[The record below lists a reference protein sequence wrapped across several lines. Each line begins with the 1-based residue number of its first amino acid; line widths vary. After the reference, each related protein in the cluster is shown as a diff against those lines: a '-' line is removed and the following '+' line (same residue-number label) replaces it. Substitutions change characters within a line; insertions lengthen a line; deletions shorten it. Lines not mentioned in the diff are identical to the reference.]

1 MSYLQ
6 LPPVHG
12 YGVPQI
18 LSQWQAGLDR
28 RQQKDQFQKEFGL
41 REKQFEFQQEQFK
54 EEKAAKNQLRQAKAQ
69 DNAFKFIDTGEKYMG
84 DDKTFQT
91 GVSMSDKGY
100 KMLNEIYPGLNID
113 VSNIVDAKER
123 KKEAQ
128 KQMILG
134 LTELHKRAVGG
145 DEKAIALMPG
155 ALAGASSAGID
166 ETTLKYLKDFKPEGV
181 GEEAQKQ
188 MILGLTELHKRAV
201 GGDEKAI
208 ALMPGAL
215 AGASSAG
222 IDETTLKYLKDFKPE
237 GVGEEAQKQMIL
249 GLTELHKRAVGGD
262 EKAIALM
269 PGALAGA
276 SSAGIDETTLKYLKD
291 FKPEGVGE
299 EGKTYQLKIKDL
311 MKQNPELSQQ
321 EATGLMTGTIKVMQ
335 DPVSGA
341 RFVVDTIKGTE
352 RQLKPEG
359 LDKQP
364 PKETGTQDKT
374 IFELADLVSG
384 PGSALKAAASVPSG
398 IVGGPV
404 ADETLQARQYVVT
417 AKNDLIRALSINP
430 RFPVG
435 EIKRIEQEIDVSP
448 KILDNPK
455 MLKNRLISIDKY
467 LKRRVEK
474 EKGVANDANMPTNA
488 RQEAMSS
495 VKDIENFI
503 KLMGVPIQIK
513 SIEEYNTVESGTQY
527 IDPDGKVRTKK

>member
-1 MSYLQ
+1 MLN

-18 LSQWQAGLDR
+18 LSQWQAGQNR
-28 RQQKDQFQKEFGL
+28 RQQRDQFKQEFDL
-41 REKQFEFQQEQFK
+41 REKQFEFQQKQFK
-54 EEKAAKNQLRQAKAQ
+54 EEKADKAKLRQIKAQ

-123 KKEAQ
+123 KKAAQ
-128 KQMILG
+128 AQMIAG
-134 LTELHKRAVGG
+134 LTELQKRAAGG

-155 ALAGASSAGID
+155 ALAGASDAGID
-166 ETTLKYLKDFKPEGV
+166 KTTLDFLKDFKPEGV
-181 GEEAQKQ
+181 G
-188 MILGLTELHKRAV
+188 G
-201 GGDEKAI
+201 
-208 ALMPGAL
+208 
-215 AGASSAG
+215 
-222 IDETTLKYLKDFKPE
+222 
-237 GVGEEAQKQMIL
+237 
-249 GLTELHKRAVGGD
+249 
-262 EKAIALM
+262 
-269 PGALAGA
+269 
-276 SSAGIDETTLKYLKD
+276 
-291 FKPEGVGE
+291 

-352 RQLKPEG
+352 RQLKPETSG
-359 LDKQP
+359 QP
-364 PKETGTQDKT
+364 ETEKKPTTQDKT

-384 PGSALKAAASVPSG
+384 PGSAMKAAASVPSG
-398 IVGGPV
+398 MVGGPV

-435 EIKRIEQEIDVSP
+435 EIKRIETEIDVSP

-455 MLKNRLISIDKY
+455 MLRSRLISIDKY

-474 EKGVANDANMPTNA
+474 EKLVANDNTMPTKA

-495 VKDIENFI
+495 AKDIEHFI
-503 KLMGVPIQIK
+503 KLMGVPTQIK
-513 SIEEYNTVESGTQY
+513 TIEEYNSIESGTQY

>member
-1 MSYLQ
+1 MGVLN
-6 LPPVHG
+6 LPNVNPHG

-18 LSQWQAGLDR
+18 LSQWQAGQNR

-155 ALAGASSAGID
+155 ALAGASAAGID

-181 GEEAQKQ
+181 GEERKKEAQKQ

-215 AGASSAG
+215 AGASAAG
-222 IDETTLKYLKDFKPE
+222 IDKTTLEFLKDYKPE
-237 GVGEEAQKQMIL
+237 PTGTMTDI
-249 GLTELHKRAVGGD
+249 
-262 EKAIALM
+262 
-269 PGALAGA
+269 
-276 SSAGIDETTLKYLKD
+276 
-291 FKPEGVGE
+291 
-299 EGKTYQLKIKDL
+299 EGKTLESLKSDYMQTMGRYWSAKRGEGQFIEDP
-311 MKQNPELSQQ
+311 NAQQ
-321 EATGLMTGTIKVMQ
+321 VA
-335 DPVSGA
+335 
-341 RFVVDTIKGTE
+341 
-352 RQLKPEG
+352 
-359 LDKQP
+359 
-364 PKETGTQDKT
+364 KE
-374 IFELADLVSG
+374 
-384 PGSALKAAASVPSG
+384 ALKAAVVMAGQYKDRGGNIKDLGIDEAALEGKDTQEEMAEMPSPTDHKG
-398 IVGGPV
+398 K
-404 ADETLQARQYVVT
+404 TLRDT
-417 AKNDLIRALSINP
+417 KTNK
-430 RFPVG
+430 RFRSDG
-435 EIKRIEQEIDVSP
+435 KKWIEIK
-448 KILDNPK
+448 
-455 MLKNRLISIDKY
+455 
-467 LKRRVEK
+467 
-474 EKGVANDANMPTNA
+474 
-488 RQEAMSS
+488 
-495 VKDIENFI
+495 
-503 KLMGVPIQIK
+503 
-513 SIEEYNTVESGTQY
+513 
-527 IDPDGKVRTKK
+527 

>member
-18 LSQWQAGLDR
+18 LSQWQAGQDR
-28 RQQKDQFQKEFGL
+28 RQQKEQFQKEFGL

-134 LTELHKRAVGG
+134 LTELQKRAVGG

-155 ALAGASSAGID
+155 ALAGASSAGI
-166 ETTLKYLKDFKPEGV
+166 EKTTLDFLKD
-181 GEEAQKQ
+181 
-188 MILGLTELHKRAV
+188 
-201 GGDEKAI
+201 
-208 ALMPGAL
+208 
-215 AGASSAG
+215 
-222 IDETTLKYLKDFKPE
+222 Y
-237 GVGEEAQKQMIL
+237 
-249 GLTELHKRAVGGD
+249 
-262 EKAIALM
+262 
-269 PGALAGA
+269 
-276 SSAGIDETTLKYLKD
+276 
-291 FKPEGVGE
+291 KPEGVGE

-359 LDKQP
+359 LAKQP
-364 PKETGTQDKT
+364 PKETGPQDKT